1 MMAFESLLPMALLA
15 ADAPAAWFP
24 NNGVVGAVAGSSLG
38 LVGGILG
45 PLAGILA
52 PRGLCRGFVMG
63 TFVSLAAAAAVLAC
77 VGLVALALGQPFHVW
92 FSLFLPGALGAMVL
106 GVLTPVVR
114 LRYRQA
120 EMLKLEGRL
129 LSGGG

>member
-63 TFVSLAAAAAVLAC
+63 TFVSLETLSSHRGWASFASELR
-77 VGLVALALGQPFHVW
+77 
-92 FSLFLPGALGAMVL
+92 SSSTST
-106 GVLTPVVR
+106 GVRCTTP
-114 LRYRQA
+114 
-120 EMLKLEGRL
+120 
-129 LSGGG
+129 